1 MKTFLRAFHSS
12 LALSLVEKKFVFQHG
27 GPEAPQPAP
36 ESIPAPKEAKDKP
49 VDGKEKRAEALKNAA
64 KCRLDVKSGV
74 ERERQYKPLKRYEGH
89 KLGKVDPEARK
100 DLPKVDIKFEGRAV
114 GGVSAAPYDAAKER
128 TADEW
133 KEWSDLAKEFDALNT
148 KCLIVSNFAS
158 MKTGDAT
165 NVMSALQL
173 LTVGAK
179 KAGEFDPAAF
189 KESLDRTFG
198 ADTVYGAH
206 GVFNLLLAF
215 KRAKEMVPD
224 DADPTR
230 ILYDLRVASG
240 NAPKSRFSQLDQKK
254 TPEEM
259 AAEKGKGKK
268 PSEDAKPSE
277 PEKIPPQIKLS
288 EKPKES
294 LEDAAAAAEKVVE
307 TAAAEYRKMYGFPIS
322 VIKGKDQ
329 LGNPVFTMS
338 VDVGDGVKR
347 SINLRV
353 VQEATGI
360 KYSLMDRPT
369 RNSPMFPTLKD
380 GEQAFRAAAEK
391 ILDGYKKSYESG
403 REKVSENISAQL
415 DAFFG
420 PEQYLHAVNASVDSH
435 KITNT
440 QRIGGEN
447 GVDFSDAQ
455 YAFYKKGGEVI
466 YAYSHPAEK
475 YVDLYVTS
483 TENSDPKSRLIKL
496 NLGSVSFGDLGS
508 QVDKDAFAVKL
519 LKYTDA
525 RPLRPSTKSE

>member
-74 ERERQYKPLKRYEGH
+74 EREKQYKPLKRYEGH
-89 KLGKVDPEARK
+89 KLGKADPEARK
-100 DLPKVDIKFEGRAV
+100 DLPKVGFIFEGRTI

-133 KEWSDLAKEFDALNT
+133 KEWSELAKEFDALNT

-158 MKTGDAT
+158 MKNGDAI
-165 NVMSALQL
+165 NVMDALQRL
-173 LTVGAK
+173 SVGAT

-198 ADTVYGAH
+198 AGTIYGAH

-240 NAPKSRFSQLDQKK
+240 NAPKSRFSELDQKK
-254 TPEEM
+254 TPKNPEVIPLQTKLPEE
-259 AAEKGKGKK
+259 
-268 PSEDAKPSE
+268 
-277 PEKIPPQIKLS
+277 
-288 EKPKES
+288 PKES
-294 LEDAAAAAEKVVE
+294 LEDVEASAERVVE
-307 TAAAEYRKMYGFPIS
+307 TAAAGYREKYGLPI
-322 VIKGKDQ
+322 VVVKGKDQ
-329 LGNPVFTMS
+329 FGNPVFTMS
-338 VDVGDGVKR
+338 IDTGDGSKR
-347 SINLRV
+347 SVHLRV
-353 VQEATGI
+353 VRDAGGI
-360 KYSLMDRPT
+360 RYSLMDRPT

-391 ILDGYKKSYESG
+391 ILDGYKKSHESG

-483 TENSDPKSRLIKL
+483 TESSDPKSRLIKL